1 MFQFWKIWYHLSPLD
16 ERHICTL
23 PSLYSNWLGQPMS
36 QHIYAVPRRPE
47 MHVWKRETNSLSF
60 PNSSRIL
67 SDAIYRLRRRT
78 YRCWN
83 RRTATQDGS
92 KNQNLGTSRPR
103 SFSVSVVS
111 MIKTHR
117 FPGDTPILV
126 YILLLQFPYKVVPV
140 VPHNW
145 LTWFITLITM
155 VYGRYI
161 YTY

>member
-1 MFQFWKIWYHLSPLD
+1 MNDTSVLYLHYTQTGWVNQCRNISMLSHAALKCMFGRGKP
-16 ERHICTL
+16 T
-23 PSLYSNWLGQPMS
+23 
-36 QHIYAVPRRPE
+36 
-47 MHVWKRETNSLSF
+47 VWAF
-60 PNSSRIL
+60 PTVL
-67 SDAIYRLRRRT
+67 EFCLMLYRLRRRT